1 MKKTLFA
8 RTVSTAL
15 ALLIFCGALLLT
27 SCHGAVKN
35 APFEVPDEFDTSREY
50 EISFWAKNDTNVAQ
64 YRIYRKAAE
73 DFHALYPNITVNIK
87 SYTDYGVIYNDVI
100 TNIPTKTTPD
110 IAISYP
116 DHIATYLTGDNVV
129 VPLDLLFDDEKYG
142 LGGSELRYDG
152 PKKEEIVPQF
162 LSELRFGERYFGLP
176 FMRSTEACYINK
188 TLLEKLGYTVPD
200 KLTWDFVWEVSD
212 AAMAKAEDGT
222 FLLNGQKVLIPF
234 IYKSTDNMMIQMLRQ
249 KDAPY
254 SDAAGVI
261 GIFSDETK
269 DILRSIAPHAENRSF
284 STFKISSY
292 PGNYINAGQC
302 IFAIDS
308 TAGATWIGSRAPM
321 QDIDVKSI
329 VPYELEIRTIPQFDP
344 DDPKMISQGPSVCV
358 FNKDDPQQV
367 LATWLFAQYLLS
379 NDVQIAYSETEGYIP
394 VTLKA
399 QESDEY
405 LDYLSRE
412 GEDDVEH
419 YAGKIQC
426 AKMLLANKENTFVT
440 PVYNGSASLRDAA
453 GELIEQTVSQVR
465 KGGAADDA
473 FFDDLFE
480 KVVSLKR
487 LNLNGTA
494 ADGKADLGP
503 LPSTSVVLLVSL
515 GVAWLILGS
524 VFAVI
529 LIREKRKK

>member
-1 MKKTLFA
+1 
-8 RTVSTAL
+8 
-15 ALLIFCGALLLT
+15 
-27 SCHGAVKN
+27 
-35 APFEVPDEFDTSREY
+35 
-50 EISFWAKNDTNVAQ
+50 
-64 YRIYRKAAE
+64 
-73 DFHALYPNITVNIK
+73 
-87 SYTDYGVIYNDVI
+87 
-100 TNIPTKTTPD
+100 
-110 IAISYP
+110 
-116 DHIATYLTGDNVV
+116 
-129 VPLDLLFDDEKYG
+129 
-142 LGGSELRYDG
+142 
-152 PKKEEIVPQF
+152 
-162 LSELRFGERYFGLP
+162 
-176 FMRSTEACYINK
+176 
-188 TLLEKLGYTVPD
+188 
-200 KLTWDFVWEVSD
+200 
-212 AAMAKAEDGT
+212 
-222 FLLNGQKVLIPF
+222 
-234 IYKSTDNMMIQMLRQ
+234 
-249 KDAPY
+249 
-254 SDAAGVI
+254 
-261 GIFSDETK
+261 
-269 DILRSIAPHAENRSF
+269 
-284 STFKISSY
+284 
-292 PGNYINAGQC
+292 
-302 IFAIDS
+302 
-308 TAGATWIGSRAPM
+308 M